1 MTKILHKYNAFIKKN
16 KLKIQDDGQGTFT
29 LKIHK
34 VKPKDAGTY
43 TCKAF
48 SQGGSVKCTANLLV
62 KSMLKGS
69 TNSKP
74 ISSVSSV
81 FKK

>member
-1 MTKILHKYNAFIKKN
+1 MHET
-16 KLKIQDDGQGTFT
+16 DQGVFT
-29 LKIHK
+29 LKINSA
-34 VKPKDAGTY
+34 KPKDAGTY
-43 TCKAF
+43 MCRAF
-48 SQGGSVKCTANLLV
+48 GQGGSVKCTANLVV

-81 FKK
+81 FRI

>member
-1 MTKILHKYNAFIKKN
+1 M
-16 KLKIQDDGQGTFT
+16 
-29 LKIHK
+29 
-34 VKPKDAGTY
+34 KPKDAGTY